1 MSEAISV
8 YTMKRIAI
16 SAQMS
21 QDSTSAPTPNKGS
34 LFTQLKGFD
43 KSNLH
48 KTDTVVRTADGR
60 SLVESKNDEGR
71 TVVTQTSSG
80 DYGFVPSVVE
90 DLQVGEI
97 VPGLIM
103 GLCTFLSFLS
113 SRIAQSELLGTVG
126 ILLKSSVRRG
136 AS

>member
-1 MSEAISV
+1 
-8 YTMKRIAI
+8 
-16 SAQMS
+16 MS
-21 QDSTSAPTPNKGS
+21 QDSTPAPTPNKGS

-43 KSNLH
+43 KSSLH

-97 VPGLIM
+97 LPGLIM

-113 SRIAQSELLGTVG
+113 SLEPRSAQSELLGTVNVQRPSWCVVYR
-126 ILLKSSVRRG
+126 LQFALK
-136 AS
+136 

>member
-1 MSEAISV
+1 MFKLMDKKIFTILRSIFCLSEALSR
-8 YTMKRIAI
+8 YTMKRIRI
-16 SAQMS
+16 SAPMS

-97 VPGLIM
+97 LPGLIM
-103 GLCTFLSFLS
+103 GLCIFYINF
-113 SRIAQSELLGTVG
+113 
-126 ILLKSSVRRG
+126 
-136 AS
+136 